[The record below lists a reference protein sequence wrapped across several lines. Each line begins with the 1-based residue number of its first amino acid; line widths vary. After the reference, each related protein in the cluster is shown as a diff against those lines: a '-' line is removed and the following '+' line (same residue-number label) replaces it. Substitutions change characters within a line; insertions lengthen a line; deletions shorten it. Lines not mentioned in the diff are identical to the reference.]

1 MAEHADTPNLLSRL
15 STLSDMARLRMLRL
29 LNRHEL
35 SVGELARALQMP
47 QSTVSR
53 HLKLLHSGGWLVK
66 RQEGT
71 ASLYQLYRDA
81 LHPDARSLWEVA
93 LKQLRH
99 HPVYE
104 EDDARLGEVLAARR
118 GDGKDFFGR
127 IGGEWD
133 ELRRELFGVHFTAES
148 LLDLIDE
155 RWTVADLGCGAGH
168 VVQLLAPLVRRV
180 IAVDREPAM
189 LEATGKL
196 VDGIRNVDLREGEL
210 TDLPIESG
218 EINAAVVSLVMHHVP
233 NPNQVMREIGRA
245 LKPDGVALVID
256 MVAHDRD
263 EYRRTMGHHHLGF
276 SPDDVEGWADR
287 AELQFIRYRRLR
299 PDMTTKG
306 PGLFAALLRRPS

>member
-1 MAEHADTPNLLSRL
+1 MRDSTDTPNLLARL

-53 HLKLLHSGGWLVK
+53 HLKLLHDGGWLVK

-99 HPVYE
+99 HPIYE
-104 EDDARLGEVLAARR
+104 EDDARLGEVLATRR
-118 GDGKDFFGR
+118 GDAKDFFGR

-133 ELRRELFGVHFTAES
+133 ELRRELFGVHFTQES

-155 RWTVADLGCGAGH
+155 RWTIADLGCGAGH
-168 VVQLLAPLVRRV
+168 VVQVLAPLVRRV
-180 IAVDREPAM
+180 IAIDREPAM

-196 VDGIRNVDLREGEL
+196 MDGIKNVDLREGEL
-210 TDLPIESG
+210 TELPVRPD
-218 EINAAVVSLVMHHVP
+218 EINAAVVSLVMHHIP
-233 NPNQVMREIGRA
+233 DPKQVMREISRV
-245 LKPDGVALVID
+245 LKTDGIALVID
-256 MVAHDRD
+256 MVAHDRE

-276 SPDDVEGWADR
+276 AAEDLEAWAES
-287 AELQFIRYRRLR
+287 AKLKFVRYRRLR

-306 PGLFAALLRRPS
+306 PGLFAALLRKSS